1 MDRGPCRFVAKPPL
15 GILIRTRFVRRISGG
30 GSVTGAER
38 EAAAVVWECRRE
50 FAEKGSTTA
59 REAMAGA
66 LDIAGEPVPWYRYP
80 EGEVYD
86 PRCHAQY
93 FYHCHP
99 ATAAPARNRFGGDA
113 VDPAEHGHFHLFL
126 RAEGMPRGVSPMVFP
141 DEAVVADKGGK
152 TPPQAAPLK
161 RGSSDRVAHLFA
173 IAVDAHGEPVRLF
186 TTNRWVT
193 GETWYR
199 AADVVRMLD
208 RFTPAGDAS
217 PLLDR
222 WLGAMVK
229 LYRAEIEWLLNRRDE
244 AVAKWRWLWPR
255 RGSVLED
262 PRLEI
267 TSHLD
272 IDLDARLVE
281 LDRGGQSPRVA
292 VSVPRRPSLPNL
304 ADGWGA

>member
-1 MDRGPCRFVAKPPL
+1 MDCGARRFVAVSPL
-15 GILIRTRFVRRISGG
+15 GILTGLGLFTNNAAGAG
-30 GSVTGAER
+30 VTGAER
-38 EAAAVVWECRRE
+38 EAAAIIRDCRQELAAR
-50 FAEKGSTTA
+50 GSTTA

-86 PRCHAQY
+86 PHCHAQY

-99 ATAAPARNRFGGDA
+99 AAAAAARNRFGGEA
-113 VDPAEHGHFHLFL
+113 VGPVEHGHFHLFL
-126 RAEGMPRGVSPMVFP
+126 RAEGMPRGVAPMVFP
-141 DEAVVADKGGK
+141 DDAVVADKGGR
-152 TPPQAAPLK
+152 TSPQAAPLK
-161 RGSSDRVAHLFA
+161 RGLSDRVAHLFA
-173 IAVDAHGEPVRLF
+173 IALDARGEPVRLF

-208 RFTPAGDAS
+208 RFAPAGDAA

-222 WLGAMVK
+222 WLGAMVR
-229 LYRAEIEWLLNRRDE
+229 LYRAEIEWLLIRRDE

-255 RGSVLED
+255 RGNVLED

-272 IDLDARLVE
+272 IDLDTRLAE
-281 LDRGGQSPRVA
+281 FDRTVQSQHVSLSVA
-292 VSVPRRPSLPNL
+292 RRPALPNL
-304 ADGWGA
+304 ADGWGT

>member
-1 MDRGPCRFVAKPPL
+1 M
-15 GILIRTRFVRRISGG
+15 
-30 GSVTGAER
+30 TGAER
-38 EAAAVVWECRRE
+38 EAASIIRECRYE
-50 FAEKGSTTA
+50 LADKGSTTA

-80 EGEVYD
+80 EGEIYD

-99 ATAAPARNRFGGDA
+99 AATAPAKNRFGGEA
-113 VDPAEHGHFHLFL
+113 VGLAEHGHFHLFL

-141 DEAVVADKGGK
+141 DDAVVADKAGR
-152 TPPQAAPLK
+152 TPPQAAPVK
-161 RGSSDRVAHLFA
+161 RGASDRVAHLFA
-173 IAVDAHGEPVRLF
+173 IGLDARGEPVRFF

-193 GETWYR
+193 GETWYC

-222 WLGAMVK
+222 WLGAMVR
-229 LYRAEIEWLLNRRDE
+229 LYRTEIEGLLTRRDE

-255 RGSVLED
+255 RGNVLED

-272 IDLDARLVE
+272 IDLDARLAE
-281 LDRGGQSPRVA
+281 LDGSQQGRRVA
-292 VSVPRRPSLPNL
+292 VAVPRRPSPPNL
-304 ADGWGA
+304 AEGWGA

>member
-1 MDRGPCRFVAKPPL
+1 
-15 GILIRTRFVRRISGG
+15 
-30 GSVTGAER
+30 VTGAER
-38 EAAAVVWECRRE
+38 EAAAIIRECRRE
-50 FAEKGSTTA
+50 LAERGSTTA
-59 REAMAGA
+59 GEAMAGA

-86 PRCHAQY
+86 PRSHAQY

-99 ATAAPARNRFGGDA
+99 AAVAPVRNRFGGEAIGPD
-113 VDPAEHGHFHLFL
+113 EHGHFHLFL

-141 DEAVVADKGGK
+141 DDAVAAKGAH
-152 TPPQAAPLK
+152 TPPQAAPVK
-161 RGSSDRVAHLFA
+161 RGASDRVAHLFA
-173 IAVDAHGEPVRLF
+173 IAVDAYGEPVRLF

-208 RFTPAGDAS
+208 RFTPDGDAS

-222 WLGAMVK
+222 WLGAMVR
-229 LYRAEIEWLLNRRDE
+229 LYRPEIEWVLNRRDE

-255 RGSVLED
+255 RGNVLED

-267 TSHLD
+267 ASHLD
-272 IDLDARLVE
+272 IDLDTRLAE
-281 LDRGGQSPRVA
+281 LDGGRQGRRVA
-292 VSVPRRPSLPNL
+292 VAPLRRVGLPNL

>member
-1 MDRGPCRFVAKPPL
+1 M
-15 GILIRTRFVRRISGG
+15 
-30 GSVTGAER
+30 TGEER
-38 EAAAVVWECRRE
+38 EAAAIIRECRRE
-50 FAEKGSTTA
+50 LAEKGSTTA
-59 REAMAGA
+59 REAMEGA

-86 PRCHAQY
+86 PKSHAQY

-99 ATAAPARNRFGGDA
+99 AIAAPAKNRFGGEA
-113 VDPAEHGHFHLFL
+113 VGPHEHGHFHLFL

-141 DEAVVADKGGK
+141 DDAVAVVATDKDGK
-152 TPPQAAPLK
+152 RTPPQAAPLK
-161 RGSSDRVAHLFA
+161 RGASDRVSHLFA
-173 IAVDAHGEPVRLF
+173 IAIDGYGEPVRLF

-199 AADVVRMLD
+199 AADVARMLD
-208 RFTPAGDAS
+208 RFAPAGDTS

-222 WLGAMVK
+222 WLGAMVR

-255 RGSVLED
+255 RGNVLED

-267 TSHLD
+267 TSHLE
-272 IDLDARLVE
+272 IDLDARLAE
-281 LDRGGQSPRVA
+281 LDGGQKRPRVA
-292 VSVPRRPSLPNL
+292 VSFLRRGTLPNM

>member
-1 MDRGPCRFVAKPPL
+1 
-15 GILIRTRFVRRISGG
+15 
-30 GSVTGAER
+30 VTAGER
-38 EAAAVVWECRRE
+38 EAAATIRECRRE
-50 FAEKGSTTA
+50 FAEKDSTSV

-86 PRCHAQY
+86 LRSHAQY

-99 ATAAPARNRFGGDA
+99 VGAAPAQNQFGGEA
-113 VDPAEHGHFHLFL
+113 ARLVEHGHFHLFL

-141 DEAVVADKGGK
+141 DDAVVAAK
-152 TPPQAAPLK
+152 TGETPRQAAPLK
-161 RGSSDRVAHLFA
+161 RGTSDRVAHLCA
-173 IAVDAHGEPVRLF
+173 IAVDAQGEPVRLF

-199 AADVVRMLD
+199 AADVARMLD
-208 RFTPAGDAS
+208 RFTPAGETS

-222 WLGAMVK
+222 RLGGLVR
-229 LYRAEIEWLLNRRDE
+229 LYRTEIEWLLHRRDE

-255 RGSVLED
+255 RGNVLED

-267 TSHLD
+267 ISRLD
-272 IDLDARLVE
+272 IDLEARLAD
-281 LDRGGQSPRVA
+281 LDRGGESPRVA
-292 VSVPRRPSLPNL
+292 PAAPRRSSLPNM